1 MQSMVF
7 GCRALHRG
15 VHLSL
20 EHFIRRVRG
29 KHVLYLYREIVI
41 EELSLVVYDI
51 RRPYIP
57 SLEYDKVK
65 LIRKVLRSY

>member
-1 MQSMVF
+1 MVF

-15 VHLSL
+15 EHLSL

-41 EELSLVVYDI
+41 EEMSLVVYDI
-51 RRPYIP
+51 RRSYIL
-57 SLEYDKVK
+57 SLENEKVK
-65 LIRKVLRSY
+65 LIFKVLRR